1 MGCFC
6 FPGLDVCFP
15 GFDVRTYSTYV
26 RNTRQTD
33 RTVYDISTG
42 IWIRVATASMYC
54 RTVGTVRLTA
64 LATSSWRQKS
74 TK

>member
-1 MGCFC
+1 MFV
-6 FPGLDVCFP
+6 FPGL
-15 GFDVRTYSTYV
+15 TYV
-26 RNTRQTD
+26 R
-33 RTVYDISTG
+33 TVHTYGIRAKQIGQSTTFLQEFG
-42 IWIRVATASMYC
+42 YESQQPVCTVR